1 MNGSLSSLDIP
12 SVLVNERGMSPTMS
26 NASAPPNYDELDPPP
41 SYATLFPIVKS
52 DAELAAF
59 TSLPQEDPAV
69 SFHSVHHD
77 QSHYHHRHHFVE
89 PSSSSTDPDAVSD
102 SFHSSNEI

>member
-12 SVLVNERGMSPTMS
+12 SVLVNERGISPSMS

-41 SYATLFPIVKS
+41 SYATLFPIIKS
-52 DAELAAF
+52 EAELAAF

-69 SFHSVHHD
+69 VSFHHHPLD
-77 QSHYHHRHHFVE
+77 HQQLNRHHVE
-89 PSSSSTDPDAVSD
+89 PSSSSTVVRDGVSD